1 MYLPVLM
8 VTGVITVILFWPLSP
23 MLGVRSGPS
32 IALVPIRSPIPVHTC
47 TQTSVLIT
55 DGDRVERG
63 RGGGSRRYIYIY
75 TSNYY
80 HKGNAV
86 WVRAYESLR
95 LLLNTKRKMVDI
107 VTPGY
112 LHLQQKLAHIFQMG
126 VVCDMNL
133 LNESQKL

>member
-75 TSNYY
+75 ILAIIITRGMLSGYEPTNPYDYY
-80 HKGNAV
+80 
-86 WVRAYESLR
+86 
-95 LLLNTKRKMVDI
+95 
-107 VTPGY
+107 
-112 LHLQQKLAHIFQMG
+112 
-126 VVCDMNL
+126 
-133 LNESQKL
+133 